1 MKAITKTVLEF
12 ALEEEM
18 SGHVGYDKH
27 AVQSRKGG
35 DCWNGTRSTLGF
47 PPGPLG
53 DEPAE
58 VVTVQQCGRSP
69 QSSTVRTGTLALF
82 RWRATK
88 VTPCA
93 ASGSTSRPSPVDE
106 LYVPTTP
113 DSICS

>member
-47 PPGPLG
+47 PP
-53 DEPAE
+53 
-58 VVTVQQCGRSP
+58 V
-69 QSSTVRTGTLALF
+69 ALF

-113 DSICS
+113 TRSARNCLFHGSPRPGSLPAAV